1 MILRVIVTMRGFIK
15 NITLSVGI
23 LFLLTPTRVF
33 SQMSTSNSS
42 FFAPHLTTSFIDS
55 VIYEVLDYGKNFLGK
70 PYRYRP
76 EKGVMFDCSGF
87 LQHIFESHSIE
98 IPRTSSSIG
107 AYVEKVNIEEVEEGD
122 FLFFKGRN
130 TSVNMVGHIAVVVG
144 CDSVGLK
151 MMHSCRRGIVIDD
164 FPRSYY
170 DQRFLYAGR
179 LPIKNEVTYSNPPDT
194 TLTRTQIRKLIE
206 EDDTVTPPKKSINII
221 GVGDIM
227 LGTNFPSDSY
237 LPPNDG
243 RDLLEP
249 VDSILKDADVT
260 FGNLEGVIL
269 TGEGDVKKC
278 GDPKNCY
285 AFKSPDHYL
294 TYLKSSG
301 FDVLSVSNNHVG
313 DFGDTGRKNTVKRLQ
328 EEEIA
333 FAGLLD
339 YPYATFEKE
348 GMKYGFVAFSPNT
361 GTVRINE
368 YERAKEIVMHL
379 DSIVDIV
386 IVSFHGGAEGSS
398 HSHITKKTEIF
409 LGENRGNPHE
419 FSRLVIDAGADIV
432 FGHGPHVTRAIDLYN
447 DRFIAYSL
455 GNFATYGR
463 FNLRGING
471 IAPIIKVTTNDEGVF
486 EKAQIIS
493 VKQVGEGGPQ
503 IDDTNRVINE
513 IIQLNAIDLPE
524 CELDISEDGVVVKI
538 TK

>member
-1 MILRVIVTMRGFIK
+1 MR
-15 NITLSVGI
+15 TLKKSI
-23 LFLLTPTRVF
+23 LFVGMLFLFASPKVF
-33 SQMSTSNSS
+33 SQMSTASS
-42 FFAPHLTTSFIDS
+42 SLFAPQITPSFIDS
-55 VIYEVLDYGKNFLGK
+55 VIYEVIDYGKNFLGK

-76 EKGVMFDCSGF
+76 QSGVMFDCSGF
-87 LQHIFESHSIE
+87 LQFIFNSHSLD
-98 IPRTSSSIG
+98 IPRTSRSIG
-107 AYVEKVNIEEVEEGD
+107 EFVDKIDIDQVQEGD

-130 TSVNMVGHIAVVVG
+130 TSVNTIGHLSVVVG
-144 CDSVGLK
+144 CDSSGLK

-170 DQRFLYAGR
+170 GQRFLYAGR
-179 LPIKNEVTYSNPPDT
+179 LPVMNEMVNTTPPDT
-194 TLTRTQIRKLIE
+194 LLSRAQIRKLIE
-206 EDDTVTPPKKSINII
+206 EDDTITPVKKSVNII

-243 RDLLEP
+243 KDLLKP
-249 VDSILKDADVT
+249 VDSILNDADIT

-294 TYLKSSG
+294 TYLKDAG
-301 FDVLSVSNNHVG
+301 FDVLSISNNHVG
-313 DFGDTGRKNTVKRLQ
+313 DFGNAGRTNTIKRLA

-339 YPYATFEKE
+339 YPFTTFEKDS
-348 GMKYGFVAFSPNT
+348 MRYGFVAFSPNT

-368 YERAKEIVMHL
+368 YERAKEIVQHL
-379 DSIVDIV
+379 DTITDIV

-398 HSHITKKTEIF
+398 KSHITKETEIF

-419 FSRLVIDAGADIV
+419 FARLVIDAGADIV
-432 FGHGPHVTRAIDLYN
+432 FGHGPHVTRAIDLYK

-471 IAPIIKVTTNDEGVF
+471 IAPIIKVTTNDKGVF
-486 EKAQIIS
+486 EKAQIIP

-503 IDDTNRVINE
+503 IDESSRVIKE
-513 IIQLNAIDLPE
+513 IIQLNTADLPE
-524 CELDISEDGVVVKI
+524 CELVISSDGSVVKI
-538 TK
+538 TLGEVTSD

>member
-1 MILRVIVTMRGFIK
+1 MKLFLKKSFILA
-15 NITLSVGI
+15 GI
-23 LFLLTPTRVF
+23 LILFASSRAF
-33 SQMSTSNSS
+33 SQLNTSSS
-42 FFAPHLTTSFIDS
+42 SLFSPQITTYFIDS
-55 VIYEVLDYGKNFLGK
+55 VIYEVIDYGKNFLGK

-76 EKGVMFDCSGF
+76 ESGVTFDCSGF
-87 LQHIFESHSIE
+87 LQHIFKSHSIE
-98 IPRTSSSIG
+98 IPRTSRSIG
-107 AYVEKVNIEEVEEGD
+107 SFVDKVELDEIQEGD
-122 FLFFKGRN
+122 FLFFQGRN
-130 TSVNMVGHIAVVVG
+130 TSVNSVGHIAVVVG

-170 DQRFLYAGR
+170 EQRFLYAGR
-179 LPIKNEVTYSNPPDT
+179 LPVKNDAAHFTPPDT
-194 TLTRTQIRKLIE
+194 TLSRKEIRKLIE

-243 RDLLEP
+243 KDLLKP
-249 VDSILKDADVT
+249 VDSILNDADIT

-269 TGEGDVKKC
+269 TGKGHVKKC

-294 TYLKSSG
+294 DYLKDAG
-301 FDVLSVSNNHVG
+301 FDVLSISNNHTG
-313 DFGDTGRKNTVKRLQ
+313 DFGSPGRENTVKRLE
-328 EEEIA
+328 EEEIV

-339 YPYATFEKE
+339 YPFTTFEKD
-348 GMKYGFVAFSPNT
+348 GLTYGFVAFSPNT
-361 GTVRINE
+361 GTVRIND
-368 YERAKEIVMHL
+368 YDRAKEIVQHL
-379 DSIVDIV
+379 DTISDIV

-398 HSHITKKTEIF
+398 KSHITKETEIF

-419 FSRLVIDAGADIV
+419 FARLVIDNGADIV

-463 FNLRGING
+463 FNLRGISG

-486 EKAQIIS
+486 EKAQIIPI
-493 VKQVGEGGPQ
+493 KQVGEGGPQ
-503 IDDTNRVINE
+503 IDSSNRVIKE
-513 IIQLNAIDLPE
+513 IIKLTTTDLPE
-524 CELDISEDGVVVKI
+524 SELSISEDGLVVKKSAEEA
-538 TK
+538 TSDE

>member
-1 MILRVIVTMRGFIK
+1 MRGFFK
-15 NITLSVGI
+15 NIILSVG
-23 LFLLTPTRVF
+23 LLLLLTSSKVF
-33 SQMSTSNSS
+33 SQMSTSSSS
-42 FFAPHLTTSFIDS
+42 FFTPQISTGFIDS
-55 VIYEVLDYGKNFLGK
+55 VIYEVIDYGKNFLGK

-87 LQHIFESHSIE
+87 LQHIFENHSIE

-107 AYVEKVNIEEVEEGD
+107 EYVEKVNIDEIEEGD

-130 TSVNMVGHIAVVVG
+130 TSVNSVGHIAMVVG

-179 LPIKNEVTYSNPPDT
+179 LPNKYEAAYSTPPDT
-194 TLTRTQIRKLIE
+194 TFTRTQIRELIE
-206 EDDTVTPPKKSINII
+206 EDDTVTPPKKFINII

-227 LGTNFPSDSY
+227 LGTNFPSDKY

-243 RDLLEP
+243 KDLLQP
-249 VDSILKDADVT
+249 VDSILNDADVT

-278 GDPKNCY
+278 GDPENCY

-294 TYLKSSG
+294 SYLKSAG

-313 DFGDTGRKNTVKRLQ
+313 DFGDAGRKNTVKRLE

-339 YPYATFEKE
+339 YPFTTFEKD

-368 YERAKEIVMHL
+368 YERAKEIVHHL
-379 DSIVDIV
+379 DTIADIV

-398 HSHITKKTEIF
+398 HSHITKETEIF
-409 LGENRGNPHE
+409 LGENRGNPYE
-419 FSRLVIDAGADIV
+419 FARLVIDAGADVV

-503 IDDTNRVINE
+503 IDESNTVIKE
-513 IIQLNAIDLPE
+513 IIKLTTTDLPE
-524 CELDISEDGVVVKI
+524 SELLISEDGLVIKKSKV
-538 TK
+538 TLDE

>member
-1 MILRVIVTMRGFIK
+1 M
-15 NITLSVGI
+15 ITLVKKSI
-23 LFLLTPTRVF
+23 LFIGISFLLASPKAF
-33 SQMSTSNSS
+33 SQMNTASSS
-42 FFAPHLTTSFIDS
+42 FFSSHITPNFIDS
-55 VIYEVLDYGKNFLGK
+55 VIYEVIDYGKNFLGK

-76 EKGVMFDCSGF
+76 QSGVMFDCSGF
-87 LQHIFESHSIE
+87 LQHIFNSHSIE
-98 IPRTSSSIG
+98 IPRTSRSIG
-107 AYVEKVNIEEVEEGD
+107 QFVNKVDIDEVQEGD
-122 FLFFKGRN
+122 FLFFQGRN
-130 TSVNMVGHIAVVVG
+130 TSVNTVGHIAVVIG

-151 MMHSCRRGIVIDD
+151 MMHSCRRGIVIDE

-170 DQRFLYAGR
+170 EQRFLFAGR
-179 LPIKNEVTYSNPPDT
+179 LPIKNEVSFQAPPDT
-194 TLTRTQIRKLIE
+194 TLSRAQIRELIV
-206 EDDTVTPPKKSINII
+206 EDDTVTPVKRSVNII

-243 RDLLEP
+243 KDLLKP
-249 VDSILKDADVT
+249 VDSILNDADIT

-269 TGEGDVKKC
+269 TGDGNVKKC

-294 TYLKSSG
+294 SYLKSAG
-301 FDVLSVSNNHVG
+301 FDVLSVANNHVG
-313 DFGDTGRKNTVKRLQ
+313 DFGDTGRKNTVKRLE

-339 YPYATFEKE
+339 YPYTTFEK
-348 GMKYGFVAFSPNT
+348 GGLTYGFVAFSPNT

-368 YERAKEIVMHL
+368 YDRAKEIVSHL
-379 DSIVDIV
+379 DTIVDIV

-398 HSHITKKTEIF
+398 HSHINKKREIF

-419 FSRLVIDAGADIV
+419 FARLVIDAGADIV
-432 FGHGPHVTRAIDLYN
+432 FGHGPHVTRAIDLYK
-447 DRFIAYSL
+447 DRFISYSL

-471 IAPIIKVTTNDEGVF
+471 IAPIIKVTTDDKGVF

-503 IDDTNRVINE
+503 IDESNEVIKE
-513 IIQLNAIDLPE
+513 IIKLTTTDLPE
-524 CELDISEDGVVVKI
+524 CELLISEDGTVVKKKEV
-538 TK
+538 TSDE

>member
-1 MILRVIVTMRGFIK
+1 MKTFVLKFILFI
-15 NITLSVGI
+15 GI
-23 LFLLTPTRVF
+23 LFTLAIPKVHCQF
-33 SQMSTSNSS
+33 STASS
-42 FFAPHLTTSFIDS
+42 SLFAPRITPNFIDS
-55 VIYEVLDYGKNFLGK
+55 VIYEVIDYGKNFLGK

-76 EKGVMFDCSGF
+76 ESGVMFDCSGF
-87 LQHIFESHSIE
+87 LQHIFNSHSFE
-98 IPRTSSSIG
+98 IPRTSRTIG
-107 AYVEKVNIEEVEEGD
+107 AFVDKIDLDQVQEGD
-122 FLFFKGRN
+122 FLFFQGRN
-130 TSVNMVGHIAVVVG
+130 TSVNTIGHLAVVVG

-151 MMHSCRRGIVIDD
+151 MMHSCRRGIVIDE

-170 DQRFLYAGR
+170 EQRFLYAGR
-179 LPIKNEVTYSNPPDT
+179 LPIMNDLVYDTPPDT
-194 TLTRTQIRKLIE
+194 SLTRTEIRNLIE
-206 EDDTVTPPKKSINII
+206 EDDTVTPVRNSVHII

-243 RDLLEP
+243 NELLKP
-249 VDSILKDADVT
+249 VDSILNDADVT

-301 FDVLSVSNNHVG
+301 FDVLSISNNHVG
-313 DFGDTGRKNTVKRLQ
+313 DFGNAGRKNTVKRLE

-339 YPYATFEKE
+339 YPYTTFEKD
-348 GMKYGFVAFSPNT
+348 GLNYGFVAFSPNT
-361 GTVRINE
+361 GTVRIND
-368 YERAKEIVMHL
+368 YDRAKEIVQHL
-379 DSIVDIV
+379 DTVSDIV

-398 HSHITKKTEIF
+398 HSHLTKETEIF

-419 FSRLVIDAGADIV
+419 FARLVIDAGADIV

-471 IAPIIKVTTNDEGVF
+471 IAPIIKVTTNTDGVF
-486 EKAQIIS
+486 EKAQIIPI
-493 VKQVGEGGPQ
+493 KQVGEGGPQ
-503 IDDTNRVINE
+503 IDTSNQVINE
-513 IIQLNAIDLPE
+513 IIKLTLTDLPE
-524 CELDISEDGVVVKI
+524 SELIISEEGIVVKKE
-538 TK
+538 TSPTN